1 MRNNSKL
8 TNVSLEVHQKS
19 ERWILWGVIGF
30 NFILN
35 IAVLLL
41 IVSWIAL
48 YINSIGF
55 FVLTSIGVIR
65 AVFRDYKRYK
75 DKYPASVYTLQL
87 NSQEAVVLHKREVEH
102 WIPFATIREVFFTFE
117 GKIPRFQLVAITWQD
132 QGQLHFFRMKIK
144 KRDVSVLSHFFS
156 LKGVKVK
163 HHNH

>member
-55 FVLTSIGVIR
+55 FVLTSIGVVR

-102 WIPFATIREVFFTFE
+102 WIPFATIREVFFTFQ

-132 QGQLHFFRMKIK
+132 EGQLHFFKMKIK

-156 LKGVKVK
+156 LKRVKVK